1 MSNFLQLAQSL
12 RQEARI
18 AGVGPATTANQ
29 SGEAARLV
37 TWINNAWRDIQR
49 ASNQWLW
56 MTKEFEGALVDDQGE
71 YLPNE
76 VGIPDPVRDYD
87 KDSFSLYNTARGL
100 QDETEIFYMPWD
112 QFKLMYRRGFR
123 QKARPLHWTLTPAK
137 KIAFG
142 PIPETDYTLKG
153 EYHKQATR
161 LNVDGDEPD
170 MPEEYHQLIVWVALT
185 KYAASEAAPEV
196 FAFAESE
203 RVRMLAE
210 LRLTQLPELLLAGP
224 LE

>member
-18 AGVGPATTANQ
+18 AGVGPATTQNQ
-29 SGEAARLV
+29 TGEAARLV

-49 ASNQWLW
+49 ASNHWLW
-56 MTKEFEGALVDDQGE
+56 MHRYLNGPLVLDQGD
-71 YLPNE
+71 YTAADL
-76 VGIPDPVRDYD
+76 GIADAVRDYD
-87 KDSFSLYNTARGL
+87 RTSMAIFNTARGT
-100 QDETEIFYMPWD
+100 QDQTDLFYLPWTS
-112 QFKLMYRRGFR
+112 FREMYRRGY
-123 QKARPLHWTLTPAK
+123 QMKGRPLHWTLLPSK
-137 KIAFG
+137 KLAFG
-142 PIPETDYTLKG
+142 PIPETDYTVTG
-153 EYHKQATR
+153 EYQKAATR
-161 LNVDGDEPD
+161 LLQDGDEPD

-210 LRLTQLPELLLAGP
+210 LRLTQLPDLELAGP
-224 LE
+224 IE